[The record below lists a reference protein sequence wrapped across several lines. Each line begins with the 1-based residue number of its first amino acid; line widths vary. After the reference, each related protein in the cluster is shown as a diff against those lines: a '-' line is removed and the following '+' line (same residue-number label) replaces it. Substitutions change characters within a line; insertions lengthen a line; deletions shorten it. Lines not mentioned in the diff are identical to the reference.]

1 MVAGRMESIRFHC
14 RDVALQRLGRDAGCS
29 ANQTL
34 SGRVAYPRH
43 HCLIIRSATLISREV
58 LMARISLVEME
69 NATPEVKDIYE
80 KTLRGKPGNAQK
92 ALAHRPEMLKNFLSF
107 YASVGRSLDRKLYEL
122 IYLRV
127 SFINRCHYCIQHHV
141 ASSKRVGLT
150 AEDWSALKAGD
161 YSRYSEKERAALTY
175 VETLTRTP
183 HDITDADFAPLKTE
197 FSEPE
202 IVDIHLLA
210 GLVNLTNR
218 FTDPLG
224 LEVEFP
230 GKKI

>member
-1 MVAGRMESIRFHC
+1 MTRIGVVSAE
-14 RDVALQRLGRDAGCS
+14 S
-29 ANQTL
+29 AND
-34 SGRVAYPRH
+34 
-43 HCLIIRSATLISREV
+43 
-58 LMARISLVEME
+58 
-69 NATPEVKDIYE
+69 EVKEIYE

-107 YASVGRSLDRKLYEL
+107 YSSVGRSLERKLYEL

-127 SFINRCHYCIQHHV
+127 SLINGCHYCTQHHI

-161 YSRYSEKERAALTY
+161 YSRYSDKERAALTY
-175 VETLTRTP
+175 VEKLTRSP
-183 HDITDADFAPLKTE
+183 HEINDADFGPLKKS
-197 FSEPE
+197 FSDPE

-210 GLVNLTNR
+210 GLANLTNR

-224 LEVEFP
+224 LELEFP
-230 GKKI
+230 EERV